1 MKKHIMLQNILRKLL
16 SNKQSRSVVDIN
28 LHPDISLKKWRSY
41 QMIHRTKD
49 DDEIILR
56 KNKTESKS
64 ASDSNHRKR
73 IVSCPDATDLQLMYK
88 TMDIALVDLKRIC
101 EEGEQVLQDDEES
114 VFSSDTEDIFLI
126 ETDKEDEGKPNEN
139 GSDDVNGSTTTLEA
153 RR

>member
-1 MKKHIMLQNILRKLL
+1 MLRKLL
-16 SNKQSRSVVDIN
+16 SNKQSKSVVNIN
-28 LHPDISLKKWRSY
+28 LNPDITLKKWRSY
-41 QMIHRTKD
+41 QMIHRTHD

-64 ASDSNHRKR
+64 SDSNHRKR

-101 EEGEQVLQDDEES
+101 EEGEQFLQDDEES

-126 ETDKEDEGKPNEN
+126 ETDKEDEGKPNEKE
-139 GSDDVNGSTTTLEA
+139 SDDEHGSTTTLED
-153 RR
+153 RG

>member
-1 MKKHIMLQNILRKLL
+1 
-16 SNKQSRSVVDIN
+16 
-28 LHPDISLKKWRSY
+28 
-41 QMIHRTKD
+41 MIHRTHD

-64 ASDSNHRKR
+64 SDSKKRKR

-101 EEGEQVLQDDEES
+101 EEGEQFLQDDEES

-139 GSDDVNGSTTTLEA
+139 GSDDVNGSTTTLED

>member
-1 MKKHIMLQNILRKLL
+1 MLRKLL

-28 LHPDISLKKWRSY
+28 LHPDVFLKKWWSY
-41 QMIHRTKD
+41 QMIHRTND

-56 KNKTESKS
+56 KNKTASKS
-64 ASDSNHRKR
+64 AIDSKHRKR

-101 EEGEQVLQDDEES
+101 EEGEQFLQDDEES

-126 ETDKEDEGKPNEN
+126 ETDKEDEGKPNEKE
-139 GSDDVNGSTTTLEA
+139 SDDEHGSTTTLED
-153 RR
+153 RG